1 MNGDILIYVFQICA
15 FFVSCPVAL
24 VRTFSD
30 MLHSSESGHSCLFP
44 VLGESI
50 ECFATKYNVE
60 YRFILVVDAFI
71 K

>member
-1 MNGDILIYVFQICA
+1 METFSFIYFRSVP

-24 VRTFSD
+24 VRTFGD

-50 ECFATKYNVE
+50 ECFTTKYNVK
-60 YRFILVVDAFI
+60 YRFILLVDAFI